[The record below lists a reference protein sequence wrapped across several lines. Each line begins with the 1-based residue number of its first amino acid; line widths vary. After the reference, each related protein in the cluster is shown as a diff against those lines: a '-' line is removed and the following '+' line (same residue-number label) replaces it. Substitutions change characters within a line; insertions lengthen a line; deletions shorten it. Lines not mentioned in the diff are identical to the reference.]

1 MIEENDQD
9 ASELEETLLLD
20 LKNIDMVKYNIRN
33 YFNTHE
39 KVSKLSRGY
48 MQIVEVLKALSWDTK
63 VLIMDE
69 PTASLTREEED
80 TLYQIIM
87 GIDTPG

>member
-39 KVSKLSRGY
+39 KEG
-48 MQIVEVLKALSWDTK
+48 QALHFAFSIK
-63 VLIMDE
+63 IFL
-69 PTASLTREEED
+69 
-80 TLYQIIM
+80 
-87 GIDTPG
+87 